1 MFLKSYQF
9 AIKWS
14 RWIQNTPKVWCFSS
28 GQPRLRCDV
37 RLKMI
42 GGNQDHWDRPF
53 WAFLTLSS
61 WAFAELNFSS
71 WIRSWWVYCVWR
83 KLSVQE
89 CHVNIQSTKKLAP
102 CFLRMES
109 DRIGRSEVHFLRRSC
124 PWTVHVRYF
133 FWNLWTSGP
142 LWWFICIF
150 KTILS
155 RWWFHFFY
163 FPPFLGEDSLF
174 DIFWLIFFKWLKP
187 PTSYSYC

>member
-1 MFLKSYQF
+1 MTSMPYHMFLKSYQF

-42 GGNQDHWDRPF
+42 GGNQDHWDRRF

-89 CHVNIQSTKKLAP
+89 CHVNIQATKKLAP
-102 CFLRMES
+102 CFLIMES
-109 DRIGRSEVHFLRRSC
+109 DRIGRSEVHSCKKLSMNSTCTVLFLKSLNIR
-124 PWTVHVRYF
+124 PFVVIYLHIQ
-133 FWNLWTSGP
+133 NE
-142 LWWFICIF
+142 
-150 KTILS
+150 ILS
-155 RWWFHFFY
+155 F
-163 FPPFLGEDSLF
+163 
-174 DIFWLIFFKWLKP
+174 
-187 PTSYSYC
+187 